1 VVPVLLGGGC
11 LPVEYGLEMYG
22 EGEVE
27 VPFFTGYLA
36 RGLLLHMIRRVDPSA
51 SSALHELNVRK
62 GYSVTPLYFRRKRVT
77 QRGYVMDESYP
88 CRVRFRFLSDEY
100 PRLLM
105 RCFESDQTVLIYDRT
120 FRIASVTVRSETYKQ
135 LWEESEPSEYIRLV
149 FKTPTCFAALG
160 QRYYCMF
167 PEPKRVFGGLLSL
180 WNLYANQLKL
190 GEEKRE
196 EYLRWLGSQAGVS
209 GFSLETR
216 QVSNGETMSLGFMG
230 WVAYR
235 TQAHERWQKLTDCL
249 ARSAEYFNVGKNR
262 TAGFGLIRYV
272 EKRMVARD
280 MSSSEAT
287 HAKD

>member
-1 VVPVLLGGGC
+1 
-11 LPVEYGLEMYG
+11 VEYGLEMYG

-120 FRIASVTVRSETYKQ
+120 FKIACVTVRSETYKQ

-180 WNLYANQLKL
+180 WNLYSWDGKVEGAD
-190 GEEKRE
+190 RE
-196 EYLRWLGSQAGVS
+196 EYMRWLGSRAGVS
-209 GFSLETR
+209 GYSLATR
-216 QVSNGETMSLGFMG
+216 QVSTKEGVMLGFTG
-230 WVAYR
+230 WVTYR
-235 TQAHERWQKLTDCL
+235 FQRDDKWNRNTLSL
-249 ARSAEYFNVGKNR
+249 ARLAEYSNIGKNR
-262 TAGFGLIRYV
+262 TAGFGVSEV
-272 EKRMVARD
+272 EGA
-280 MSSSEAT
+280 SGG
-287 HAKD
+287 